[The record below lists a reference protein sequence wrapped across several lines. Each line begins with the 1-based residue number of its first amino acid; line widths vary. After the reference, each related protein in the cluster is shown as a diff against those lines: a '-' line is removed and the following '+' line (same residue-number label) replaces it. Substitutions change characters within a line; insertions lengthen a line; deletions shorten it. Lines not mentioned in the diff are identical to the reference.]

1 MTSLHLFQNTFIFRR
16 LRVANFVDIIK
27 IASTFIKITLKEIKK
42 LKSWKLYIKM
52 KSLSVNLN
60 ITKVADFW

>member
-42 LKSWKLYIKM
+42 LKS
-52 KSLSVNLN
+52 
-60 ITKVADFW
+60 